1 MSLIVWIVKQLD
13 SFRKVFNLD
22 PDFVSRFQVERR
34 LQSDRNDVIL
44 RRVAIT
50 NETQSDRISVKEKI
64 YSKFGR

>member
-22 PDFVSRFQVERR
+22 PDLVSRFQVERR

-44 RRVAIT
+44 PRVAIT
-50 NETQSDRISVKEKI
+50 NETQSDRISVKEKT